1 MGKIY
6 WAEDNAVAQPF
17 YALLNAKVSTD
28 FGHLSWEVWGKNL
41 TDTHYNVYT
50 FKAPTH
56 FAQLGRPLSLG
67 TSLILHL

>member
-1 MGKIY
+1 MS
-6 WAEDNAVAQPF
+6 A
-17 YALLNAKVSTD
+17 D

-41 TDTHYNVYT
+41 TDTHYNVYA